1 MRAQVTNSS
10 IVVDFTALVAPNNTF
25 DYWNNW
31 IGYVQPNLT
40 NAANTALD
48 NAKQHGGLYI
58 NDPEAPPFERFNQLW
73 RVDKSVSAAGADGK
87 CCETKG
93 KSSTEPNPSSILK
106 PTFWFRLLLTW
117 FGKT

>member
-1 MRAQVTNSS
+1 L
-10 IVVDFTALVAPNNTF
+10 IAPNNTF
-25 DYWNNW
+25 EYWNNW

-87 CCETKG
+87 CCEKG
-93 KSSTEPNPSSILK
+93 KK
-106 PTFWFRLLLTW
+106 PDRAKPKLHIELFFWFRLLLTW